1 MTAPERLQKL
11 LSRAGVM
18 SRRQADVLLQAG
30 RLHLNGQPARPG
42 DRAVAG
48 VDCITLD
55 GRRLHLGVVAQRRRT
70 LLLHKPPGVLC
81 TCRDP
86 QGRPTVLDLLPT
98 AAGQGLYPVGR
109 LDRDSEGAL
118 LLTNDGD
125 LALRLTHPRHGHHKT
140 YRVWL
145 VGVPSAASLAAWR
158 SGLLLDGQRTRPAQ
172 VELEHRSAVGSCL
185 RIVLREGRKR
195 QIRRIAEQLGHPVRR
210 LQRLALGALTLGS
223 LASGCW
229 RWLEADDL
237 DLLDR
242 KTQSSQPGDSRSS
255 QPRSLPGF
263 SSPAGS

>member
-18 SRRQADVLLQAG
+18 SRRQADALLQAG

-42 DRAVAG
+42 DRAVIG
-48 VDCITLD
+48 VDSITLD
-55 GRRLHLGVVAQRRRT
+55 GQRLHLAAARQQHRRT

-86 QGRPTVLDLLPT
+86 QGRPTVLDLLPP
-98 AAGQGLYPVGR
+98 AVAPGLYPVGR

-118 LLTNDGD
+118 LLSNDGD

-145 VGVPSAASLAAWR
+145 MGVPSAASLAAWR
-158 SGLLLDGQRTRPAQ
+158 SGLVLDGRRTRPAR

-195 QIRRIAEQLGHPVRR
+195 QIRRIADQLGHPVRR
-210 LQRLALGALTLGS
+210 LQRLAIGALPLGS
-223 LASGCW
+223 LASGGW
-229 RWLEADDL
+229 RWLETRDVGL
-237 DLLDR
+237 LLDQEAR
-242 KTQSSQPGDSRSS
+242 
-255 QPRSLPGF
+255 
-263 SSPAGS
+263 

>member
-18 SRRQADVLLQAG
+18 SRRQADALLQAG

-55 GRRLHLGVVAQRRRT
+55 GQLLHLAAAQQQHRRT

-86 QGRPTVLDLLPT
+86 QGRPTVLDLLPP
-98 AAGQGLYPVGR
+98 AVAQGLYPVGR

-145 VGVPSAASLAAWR
+145 MGVPNAASLAAWR
-158 SGLLLDGQRTRPAQ
+158 SGLLLDGRRTRPAR
-172 VELEHRSAVGSCL
+172 VDLERRSAVGSCL

-195 QIRRIAEQLGHPVRR
+195 QIRRIADQLGHPVRR
-210 LQRLALGALTLGS
+210 LRRLAIGALPLGS
-223 LASGCW
+223 LASGGW
-229 RWLEADDL
+229 RWLETDDM
-237 DLLDR
+237 DLLLLDQEAR
-242 KTQSSQPGDSRSS
+242 
-255 QPRSLPGF
+255 
-263 SSPAGS
+263 

>member
-11 LSRAGVM
+11 LSRAGVA
-18 SRRQADVLLQAG
+18 SRRQADALIKAG
-30 RLHLNGQPARPG
+30 RLHLNGHPARPG

-55 GRRLHLGVVAQRRRT
+55 GQLLHLAAARQQQRRT

-86 QGRPTVLDLLPT
+86 QGRPTVLDLLSPAT
-98 AAGQGLYPVGR
+98 GQGLYPVGR

-125 LALRLTHPRHGHHKT
+125 LALRLTHPRHGHSKT

-145 VGVPSAASLAAWR
+145 TGVPSTAGLAAWR
-158 SGLLLDGQRTRPAQ
+158 SGLLLDGHRTRPAQ
-172 VELEHRSAVGSCL
+172 VELEHCKATGSCL

-195 QIRRIAEQLGHPVRR
+195 QIRRIAQQLGHPVRR
-210 LQRLALGALTLGS
+210 LQRLALGALPLGS
-223 LASGCW
+223 LASGAW
-229 RWLEADDL
+229 RWLEADDM
-237 DLLDR
+237 DLLLE
-242 KTQSSQPGDSRSS
+242 KEAQ
-255 QPRSLPGF
+255 
-263 SSPAGS
+263 

>member
-18 SRRQADVLLQAG
+18 SRRQADALLQAG

-48 VDCITLD
+48 VDSITLD
-55 GRRLHLGVVAQRRRT
+55 GQLLPLAVAGQQHRRT

-86 QGRPTVLDLLPT
+86 QGRSTVLDLLPP
-98 AAGQGLYPVGR
+98 AVGQGLYPVGR

-145 VGVPSAASLAAWR
+145 TGVPSAASLAAWR
-158 SGLLLDGQRTRPAQ
+158 SGLVLDGCRTRPAR
-172 VELEHRSAVGSCL
+172 VEVEHRSAVGSCL

-195 QIRRIAEQLGHPVRR
+195 QIRRIADQLGHPVRR
-210 LQRLALGALTLGS
+210 LQRLAIGALPLGS
-223 LASGCW
+223 LASGGW
-229 RWLEADDL
+229 RWLETRDMGL
-237 DLLDR
+237 LLDQEAR
-242 KTQSSQPGDSRSS
+242 
-255 QPRSLPGF
+255 
-263 SSPAGS
+263 

>member
-18 SRRQADVLLQAG
+18 SRRQADALLQAG

-42 DRAVAG
+42 DRAVVG
-48 VDCITLD
+48 VDSISLD
-55 GRRLHLGVVAQRRRT
+55 GQLLHLAAAEQQQRRT

-86 QGRPTVLDLLPT
+86 QGRPTVLDLLPPAT
-98 AAGQGLYPVGR
+98 GQGLYPVGR

-125 LALRLTHPRHGHHKT
+125 LALHLTHPRHGHHKT

-158 SGLLLDGQRTRPAQ
+158 SGLLLDGRRTRPAQ
-172 VELEHRSAVGSCL
+172 VELEHRSAMGSCL

-195 QIRRIAEQLGHPVRR
+195 QIRRIADQLGHPVRR
-210 LQRLALGALTLGS
+210 LQRLALGALPLGC

-229 RWLEADDL
+229 RWLETDDMN
-237 DLLDR
+237 LLM
-242 KTQSSQPGDSRSS
+242 QQEV
-255 QPRSLPGF
+255 Q
-263 SSPAGS
+263 

>member
-48 VDCITLD
+48 VDSITLD
-55 GRRLHLGVVAQRRRT
+55 GQVLHLVAAQRQHRRT

-86 QGRPTVLDLLPT
+86 QGRPTVLDLLPP
-98 AAGQGLYPVGR
+98 AVAQGLYPVGR

-145 VGVPSAASLAAWR
+145 TGVPSAASLAAWR
-158 SGLLLDGQRTRPAQ
+158 SGLLLDGRRTRPAQ
-172 VELEHRSAVGSCL
+172 VDLEQRSAMGSCL

-195 QIRRIAEQLGHPVRR
+195 QIRRIADQLGHPVRR
-210 LQRLALGALTLGS
+210 LQRLAIGGLALGS
-223 LASGCW
+223 LASGGW
-229 RWLEADDL
+229 RWLETDDM
-237 DLLDR
+237 DLLLHQETR
-242 KTQSSQPGDSRSS
+242 
-255 QPRSLPGF
+255 
-263 SSPAGS
+263 

>member
-1 MTAPERLQKL
+1 
-11 LSRAGVM
+11 M
-18 SRRQADVLLQAG
+18 SRRQADALLQAG

-42 DRAVAG
+42 DRAVVG
-48 VDCITLD
+48 VDSITLD
-55 GRRLHLGVVAQRRRT
+55 GQLLHLAAAEQQQRYT

-86 QGRPTVLDLLPT
+86 QGRPTVLDLLPPAT
-98 AAGQGLYPVGR
+98 GQGLYPVGR

-125 LALRLTHPRHGHHKT
+125 LALRLTHPRHSHSKT

-158 SGLLLDGQRTRPAQ
+158 SGLVLDGRRTRPAQ

-195 QIRRIAEQLGHPVRR
+195 QIRRIADQLGHPVQR
-210 LQRLALGALTLGS
+210 LQRLAIGALALGS
-223 LASGCW
+223 LASGDW
-229 RWLEADDL
+229 RWLKTDDMNRLLEKEA
-237 DLLDR
+237 R
-242 KTQSSQPGDSRSS
+242 
-255 QPRSLPGF
+255 
-263 SSPAGS
+263 

>member
-1 MTAPERLQKL
+1 MTTPERLQKL

-18 SRRQADVLLQAG
+18 SRRQADALLQAG

-48 VDCITLD
+48 VDSITLD
-55 GRRLHLGVVAQRRRT
+55 GQVLHLAARRQQRRT

-86 QGRPTVLDLLPT
+86 EGRPTVLDLLPP
-98 AAGQGLYPVGR
+98 AVGQGLYPVGR

-145 VGVPSAASLAAWR
+145 MGVPSAASLAAWR
-158 SGLLLDGQRTRPAQ
+158 SGLVLDGRRTRPAQ
-172 VELEHRSAVGSCL
+172 VELEQRSAVGSCL
-185 RIVLREGRKR
+185 RVVLREGRKR
-195 QIRRIAEQLGHPVRR
+195 QIRRIADQLGHPVRR
-210 LQRLALGALTLGS
+210 LQRLAIGALPLGS
-223 LASGCW
+223 LASGGW
-229 RWLEADDL
+229 RWLETDDMDL
-237 DLLDR
+237 LLLDR
-242 KTQSSQPGDSRSS
+242 EVR
-255 QPRSLPGF
+255 
-263 SSPAGS
+263 

>member
-18 SRRQADVLLQAG
+18 SRRQADALLQAG

-42 DRAVAG
+42 DRAVIG
-48 VDCITLD
+48 VDSITLD
-55 GRRLHLGVVAQRRRT
+55 GQRLHLAAARQQQRRT

-86 QGRPTVLDLLPT
+86 QGRPTVLDLLPP
-98 AAGQGLYPVGR
+98 AVAPGLYPVGR

-145 VGVPSAASLAAWR
+145 MGFPSAASLAAWR
-158 SGLLLDGQRTRPAQ
+158 SGLVLDGRRTRPAR

-195 QIRRIAEQLGHPVRR
+195 QIRRIADQLGHPVRR
-210 LQRLALGALTLGS
+210 LQRLAIGALPLGS
-223 LASGCW
+223 LASGGW
-229 RWLEADDL
+229 RWLETRDVGL
-237 DLLDR
+237 LLDQEAR
-242 KTQSSQPGDSRSS
+242 
-255 QPRSLPGF
+255 
-263 SSPAGS
+263 

>member
-18 SRRQADVLLQAG
+18 SRRQADALLQAG

-42 DRAVAG
+42 DRAVVG

-55 GRRLHLGVVAQRRRT
+55 GQRLHLAVAAHQQRRT

-86 QGRPTVLDLLPT
+86 QGRSTVLDLLPP
-98 AAGQGLYPVGR
+98 AVGQGLYPVGR
-109 LDRDSEGAL
+109 LDQDSEGAL

-125 LALRLTHPRHGHHKT
+125 LALRITHPRHGHNKT

-145 VGVPSAASLAAWR
+145 VGVPSVTSLAAWR
-158 SGLLLDGQRTRPAQ
+158 SGLLLDGRRTRPAQ
-172 VELEHRSAVGSCL
+172 VELEHCNAMGSCL
-185 RIVLREGRKR
+185 RVVLREGRKR
-195 QIRRIAEQLGHPVRR
+195 QIRRIAHQLGHPVRR
-210 LQRLALGALTLGS
+210 LQRLALGALALGS

-229 RWLEADDL
+229 RWLTTDDM
-237 DLLDR
+237 DLLLD
-242 KTQSSQPGDSRSS
+242 KTSQ
-255 QPRSLPGF
+255 
-263 SSPAGS
+263 

>member
-42 DRAVAG
+42 DRAVIG

-55 GRRLHLGVVAQRRRT
+55 GQRLHLAAARQQHRRT

-86 QGRPTVLDLLPT
+86 QGRPTVLDLLPP
-98 AAGQGLYPVGR
+98 AVAPGLYPVGR

-145 VGVPSAASLAAWR
+145 MGVPSAASLAAWR
-158 SGLLLDGQRTRPAQ
+158 SGLVLDGRRTRPAR

-195 QIRRIAEQLGHPVRR
+195 QIRRIADQLGHPVRR
-210 LQRLALGALTLGS
+210 LQRLAIGALPLGS
-223 LASGCW
+223 LASGGW
-229 RWLEADDL
+229 RWLETRDVGL
-237 DLLDR
+237 LLDQEAR
-242 KTQSSQPGDSRSS
+242 
-255 QPRSLPGF
+255 
-263 SSPAGS
+263 

>member
-18 SRRQADVLLQAG
+18 SRRQADALLQAG

-42 DRAVAG
+42 DRAVIG
-48 VDCITLD
+48 VDSITLD
-55 GRRLHLGVVAQRRRT
+55 GRRLHLAAARQQHRRT

-86 QGRPTVLDLLPT
+86 QGRPTVLDLLPP
-98 AAGQGLYPVGR
+98 AVAPGLYPVGR

-118 LLTNDGD
+118 LLSNDGD

-145 VGVPSAASLAAWR
+145 MGVPSAASLAAWR
-158 SGLLLDGQRTRPAQ
+158 SGLVLDGRRTRPAR

-185 RIVLREGRKR
+185 RVVLREGRKR
-195 QIRRIAEQLGHPVRR
+195 QIRRIADQLGHPVRR
-210 LQRLALGALTLGS
+210 LQRLAIGALPLGS
-223 LASGCW
+223 LVSGGW
-229 RWLEADDL
+229 RWLETRDVGL
-237 DLLDR
+237 LLDQEAR
-242 KTQSSQPGDSRSS
+242 
-255 QPRSLPGF
+255 
-263 SSPAGS
+263 

>member
-18 SRRQADVLLQAG
+18 SRRQADALLQAE

-42 DRAVAG
+42 DRAVIG

-55 GRRLHLGVVAQRRRT
+55 GRRLHLAAAQQQHRRT

-86 QGRPTVLDLLPT
+86 QGRPTVLDLLPP
-98 AAGQGLYPVGR
+98 AVAPGLYPVGR

-145 VGVPSAASLAAWR
+145 MGVPSAASLAAWR
-158 SGLLLDGQRTRPAQ
+158 SGLVLDGRRTRPAR

-185 RIVLREGRKR
+185 RVVLREGRKR
-195 QIRRIAEQLGHPVRR
+195 QIRRIADQLGHPVRR
-210 LQRLALGALTLGS
+210 LQRLAIGALPLGS
-223 LASGCW
+223 LASGGW
-229 RWLEADDL
+229 RWLETRDVGL
-237 DLLDR
+237 LLDQEAR
-242 KTQSSQPGDSRSS
+242 
-255 QPRSLPGF
+255 
-263 SSPAGS
+263 

>member
-18 SRRQADVLLQAG
+18 SRRQADALLQAG

-42 DRAVAG
+42 DRAMVG
-48 VDCITLD
+48 VDYITLD
-55 GRRLHLGVVAQRRRT
+55 GQQLHLTAADPPHRRT

-86 QGRPTVLDLLPT
+86 QGRPTVLDLLPP
-98 AAGQGLYPVGR
+98 AVRQGIYPVGR

-125 LALRLTHPRHGHHKT
+125 LALRLTHPRHGHRKT

-145 VGVPSAASLAAWR
+145 MGVPSAASLAAWR
-158 SGLLLDGQRTRPAQ
+158 SGLVLDGRRTCPAQ
-172 VELEHRSAVGSCL
+172 VELEHRGAAGSRL

-195 QIRRIAEQLGHPVRR
+195 QIRRIANQLGHPVRR
-210 LQRLALGALTLGS
+210 LQRLAIGALPLGS
-223 LASGCW
+223 LASGGW
-229 RWLEADDL
+229 RWLETDDII
-237 DLLDR
+237 LL
-242 KTQSSQPGDSRSS
+242 
-255 QPRSLPGF
+255 
-263 SSPAGS
+263 

>member
-18 SRRQADVLLQAG
+18 SRRQADALLQAG

-48 VDCITLD
+48 VDSITLD
-55 GRRLHLGVVAQRRRT
+55 GQLLPLAAARQQQRHT

-86 QGRPTVLDLLPT
+86 QGRPTVLDLLPP
-98 AAGQGLYPVGR
+98 AVGQGLYPVGR

-145 VGVPSAASLAAWR
+145 MGVPSAASLAAWR
-158 SGLLLDGQRTRPAQ
+158 SGLVLDGRRTRPAR
-172 VELEHRSAVGSCL
+172 VEVEHRSAVGSCL

-195 QIRRIAEQLGHPVRR
+195 QIRRIADQLGHPVRR
-210 LQRLALGALTLGS
+210 LQRLAIGALPLGS
-223 LASGCW
+223 LASGGW
-229 RWLEADDL
+229 RWLETRDVGL
-237 DLLDR
+237 LLDQEAR
-242 KTQSSQPGDSRSS
+242 
-255 QPRSLPGF
+255 
-263 SSPAGS
+263 

>member
-11 LSRAGVM
+11 LSRAGVV
-18 SRRQADVLLQAG
+18 SRRQADALLKAG

-48 VDCITLD
+48 VDSITLD
-55 GRRLHLGVVAQRRRT
+55 GQLLHLAAAQQQQRHT

-86 QGRPTVLDLLPT
+86 QGRPTVLDLLPP
-98 AAGQGLYPVGR
+98 AVGQGLYPVGR

-145 VGVPSAASLAAWR
+145 TGVPGAASLAAWR
-158 SGLLLDGQRTRPAQ
+158 SGLLLDGRRTRPAQ
-172 VELEHRSAVGSCL
+172 IELEHHNAMGSCL
-185 RIVLREGRKR
+185 RVVLREGRKR

-210 LQRLALGALTLGS
+210 LQRLALGALALGP
-223 LASGCW
+223 LGSGCW
-229 RWLEADDL
+229 RWLKTDDMEL
-237 DLLDR
+237 LLD
-242 KTQSSQPGDSRSS
+242 QEAQ
-255 QPRSLPGF
+255 
-263 SSPAGS
+263 

>member
-18 SRRQADVLLQAG
+18 SRRQADALLQAG

-48 VDCITLD
+48 VDSITLD
-55 GRRLHLGVVAQRRRT
+55 GQLLPLAAAGQQHRRT

-86 QGRPTVLDLLPT
+86 QGRSTVLDLLPP
-98 AAGQGLYPVGR
+98 AVGQGLYPVGR

-145 VGVPSAASLAAWR
+145 MGVPSAASLAAWR
-158 SGLLLDGQRTRPAQ
+158 SGLVLDGRRTRPAR
-172 VELEHRSAVGSCL
+172 VEVEHRSAVGSCL

-195 QIRRIAEQLGHPVRR
+195 QIRRIADQLGHPVRR
-210 LQRLALGALTLGS
+210 LQRLAIGALPLGS
-223 LASGCW
+223 LASGGW
-229 RWLEADDL
+229 RWLETRDMGL
-237 DLLDR
+237 LLDQEAR
-242 KTQSSQPGDSRSS
+242 
-255 QPRSLPGF
+255 
-263 SSPAGS
+263 

>member
-1 MTAPERLQKL
+1 MTTPERLQKL

-18 SRRQADVLLQAG
+18 SRRQADALLQAG

-48 VDCITLD
+48 VDSITLD
-55 GRRLHLGVVAQRRRT
+55 GQVLHLAAARQQQRRT

-86 QGRPTVLDLLPT
+86 QGRPTVLDLLPP
-98 AAGQGLYPVGR
+98 AVGQGLYPVGR

-125 LALRLTHPRHGHHKT
+125 LALRFTHPRHGHHKT

-145 VGVPSAASLAAWR
+145 TGVPSAASLAAWR
-158 SGLLLDGQRTRPAQ
+158 SGLVLDGRRTRPAR
-172 VELEHRSAVGSCL
+172 VELERRSAVGSCL

-195 QIRRIAEQLGHPVRR
+195 QIRRIADQLGHPVRR
-210 LQRLALGALTLGS
+210 LQRLAIGALPLGS
-223 LASGCW
+223 LGSGGW
-229 RWLEADDL
+229 RWLETRDVDL
-237 DLLDR
+237 LLDR
-242 KTQSSQPGDSRSS
+242 EAR
-255 QPRSLPGF
+255 
-263 SSPAGS
+263 